1 MSALA
6 IDCGSPP
13 SGWLIN
19 RAVKKKRLL
28 WLSSRLWVNTAI
40 RIKPNH
46 TGFRVSVWIIF
57 EFVAMENPLLLRA
70 QWRIRWRCPTSVS
83 NPSPAHVSRVVM
95 FLDDRWQPE
104 TSRGSGSTAAPP
116 WASKSSSFPTSFLG
130 FLAPY
135 PWGNV
140 TFEVNI
146 ICFLVFLW
154 WLNNG
159 LQYAAKWESEAG
171 DGSNLA
177 FLAKNG
183 DKGQ

>member
-1 MSALA
+1 MSVLA
-6 IDCGSPP
+6 TDCGSPP

-19 RAVKKKRLL
+19 RAVKKK
-28 WLSSRLWVNTAI
+28 
-40 RIKPNH
+40 
-46 TGFRVSVWIIF
+46 GFYGAAADCELIPQSESNPITQAFRMSVWIIF

-70 QWRIRWRCPTSVS
+70 QWRIRWWCPTSVS

-104 TSRGSGSTAAPP
+104 TSRGSGSTAAPR

-140 TFEVNI
+140 AFEVNI
-146 ICFLVFLW
+146 ICFLVLLW
-154 WLNNG
+154 WLNND

-183 DKGQ
+183 DTGQ